1 MKFFITQ
8 LGLGF
13 AGLAFAFG
21 HASLADGETEG
32 GLSEEQKVR
41 IPHQSRE
48 IEGWTVM
55 VDESLLAG
63 EYEKQGE
70 LALRVLK
77 QRLNRI
83 VMRLPEEPRKEM
95 QKVIIFLDRA
105 HPLGNAHF
113 HPSQDWLVSH
123 GYDPAMTEAVHIT
136 HANSLVNGSS
146 RPMGGSVVLH
156 ELAHAYH
163 YRVLGFEHAE
173 ILEGYAAFCSSGK
186 FDTVTYPGGRQRP
199 HYGLMDHKEF
209 FAELTET
216 FFVENNSYPFNRT
229 ELALYH
235 PESYLL
241 MAKIWGVKVPAPKG
255 KWSKEPT
262 AWDLRMLATVA
273 SQRGE
278 HEKAIKL
285 VARAKEL
292 EPKNERLDALLEK
305 IEEEKAA
312 LEVREVT
319 Q

>member
-1 MKFFITQ
+1 MKFLLTQ
-8 LGLGF
+8 LSFSF
-13 AGLAFAFG
+13 AALTFAFG
-21 HASLADGETEG
+21 HVSLPAGEAEG
-32 GLSEEQKVR
+32 AVSKELQVR

-48 IEGWTVM
+48 VEGWTVM
-55 VDESLLAG
+55 VDESLLEG
-63 EYEKQGE
+63 EHAEQGK

-77 QRLNRI
+77 QRLHRI
-83 VMRLPEEPRKEM
+83 VLRLPEEPRKEM
-95 QKVIIFLDRA
+95 QKVVIFLDRA

-113 HPSQDWLVSH
+113 HPSKDWLVSH
-123 GYDPAMTEAVHIT
+123 GYDPEMTEAIHIT
-136 HANSLVNGSS
+136 HAQSLINGSS
-146 RPMGGSVVLH
+146 HPMGGSVVLH

-163 YRVLGFEHAE
+163 FRVLGFEHAE
-173 ILEGYAAFCSSGK
+173 ILKGYEKFCSSGK
-186 FDTVTYPGGRQRP
+186 FDAVTYPGGRQRP

-241 MAKIWGVKVPAPKG
+241 IAKIWGVEVSAPKG

-278 HEKAIKL
+278 HEKAIRL
-285 VARAKEL
+285 VSQAKSL
-292 EPKNERLDALLEK
+292 EPNNERLDTLMKMLK
-305 IEEEKAA
+305 KEKAA
-312 LEVREVT
+312 QESE
-319 Q
+319 

>member
-1 MKFFITQ
+1 
-8 LGLGF
+8 
-13 AGLAFAFG
+13 
-21 HASLADGETEG
+21 
-32 GLSEEQKVR
+32 
-41 IPHQSRE
+41 
-48 IEGWTVM
+48 M
-55 VDESLLAG
+55 VDESLLGG
-63 EYEKQGE
+63 EHEKQGE
-70 LALRVLK
+70 LALRVLE

-83 VMRLPEEPRKEM
+83 VMRLPEQPRKEM
-95 QKVIIFLDRA
+95 QKVIIYLDRA

-113 HPSQDWLVSH
+113 HPDKDWLVSH

-136 HANSLVNGSS
+136 HANSLINASS

-163 YRVLGFEHAE
+163 FRVLGFEHEE
-173 ILEGYAAFCSSGK
+173 ILKGYKAFCSSGK
-186 FDTVTYPGGRQRP
+186 FDAITYPGGRQRP

-241 MAKIWGVKVPAPKG
+241 MAKIWGVKAPAPKG
-255 KWSKEPT
+255 KWAKEPT

-278 HEKAIKL
+278 HEKALKL

-292 EPKNERLDALLEK
+292 EPNNERLDSLLKMLEK
-305 IEEEKAA
+305 EKAA
-312 LEVREVT
+312 KELSESVD
-319 Q
+319 